1 MPCAIQTFRAPRKSG
16 ALLFVQHYNLRYTR
30 INMDKTAAPNN
41 LILSWLT
48 LLRLGATARGVLPFF
63 LGGVI
68 AWSQGYQIDWR
79 ILVLSSAAVIAVML
93 MTFLVNEYYD
103 YETDAANQNYH
114 KLSGGSR
121 VLPMGFIPRRHALI
135 ATYVCTAIAVGIG
148 LWLYL
153 AFKTGPLTIP
163 MGALAI
169 VIGYTYTAKSFKL
182 SYRGWGELSIW
193 FACGWLA
200 TIMGYYLQTG
210 EITWLV
216 SLVSL
221 PGAFSVFSVIL
232 INEAPDVVS
241 DAVYGKKNLV
251 VRLGTIKA
259 TRLYFSG
266 LVVSLAGMAVL
277 GFTTA
282 PRTSA
287 YLAVLLVPLLIW
299 IYNPVRTH
307 GLGDN
312 KFQESLSIRTML
324 YDHLV
329 TIIYAVSFIVEGFK
343 LSNPSISQLYLLAG
357 AFIFVFAMEGM
368 SLVFAKATLRTGTRV
383 HSTTMEKTGS
393 SGMSVP
399 RDFPS
404 P

>member
-1 MPCAIQTFRAPRKSG
+1 
-16 ALLFVQHYNLRYTR
+16 
-30 INMDKTAAPNN
+30 MDKTATPNN
-41 LILSWLT
+41 LVLSWLT

-103 YETDAANQNYH
+103 YETDAANHNYH

-121 VLPMGFIPRRHALI
+121 VLPMGFIPRRRAMA
-135 ATYVCTAIAVGIG
+135 ATYICAGIAAGIG
-148 LWLYL
+148 LWLCL
-153 AFKTGPLTIP
+153 GFKTGPLTLP
-163 MGALAI
+163 LGALAMI
-169 VIGYTYTAKSFKL
+169 IGYTYTAKPFKI

-193 FACGWLA
+193 FSCGWLA
-200 TIMGYYLQTG
+200 TIMGYYLQTR
-210 EITWLV
+210 EISGLV

-232 INEAPDVVS
+232 INEAPDIAS
-241 DAVYGKKNLV
+241 DTLYGKKNLI
-251 VRLGTIKA
+251 VRLGINKA
-259 TRLYFSG
+259 ARLYFTG
-266 LVVSLAGMAVL
+266 LVISLAGMVIL
-277 GFTTA
+277 GFTGA
-282 PRTSA
+282 PRMSA
-287 YLAVLLVPLLIW
+287 YLAVLLIPLLIW
-299 IYNPVRTH
+299 IHNTVRSR

-343 LSNPSISQLYLLAG
+343 LATPSISQLYLLAG
-357 AFIFVFAMEGM
+357 AFIIVFGMEGM
-368 SLVFAKATLRTGTRV
+368 SLVFAKVTLSG
-383 HSTTMEKTGS
+383 EKANQQTVKNKDLAKS
-393 SGMSVP
+393 LSN
-399 RDFPS
+399 S
-404 P
+404 PFTKGRG